1 MDKPAFP
8 VQTVMDYNFGM
19 TLRDYFAAHAVSGLI
34 AQGMDPAL
42 VALKA
47 YEIAEEMLRR
57 GALEKSH

>member
-19 TLRDYFAAHAVSGLI
+19 TLRDYFAAHAMSELI
-34 AQGMDPAL
+34 AQGIDPPL

-47 YEIAEEMLRR
+47 YEIAEEMLKRSVR
-57 GALEKSH
+57 EKSH